1 MQPFEHTQYS
11 VGVMYLLLMSLPRSK
26 HFKRESVY
34 LVGKISGPSEP
45 QININSF
52 FKPLANELVVLWEE
66 GVMFRHSVSLLVLE
80 CFKVVLLCI
89 ACDMPASQKVC
100 GFTAHNSKHGCPK
113 CNKELK
119 TGSVGVATDYSG
131 LKPHC
136 SRNPV

>member
-80 CFKVVLLCI
+80 CFKV
-89 ACDMPASQKVC
+89 
-100 GFTAHNSKHGCPK
+100 GC
-113 CNKELK
+113 C
-119 TGSVGVATDYSG
+119 A
-131 LKPHC
+131 
-136 SRNPV
+136 